1 MRKKI
6 IIIMKVGEAMSKIV
20 VTVRSEDSGKE
31 VIEALSS
38 TPSGRLIVMSGD
50 EPVGIISSR
59 DVVKAYS
66 KMEDNVFEARAD
78 EIATKGVITVDENEE
93 IGNAVR
99 IMASKKIGSLVITS
113 GKVLRGIFTER
124 DVIRLL
130 SKMTFSGLVES
141 IMSTDVITIPSNVD
155 LLFAS
160 KLMEY
165 EGVRRL
171 PVVRGKEIEGII
183 TAADIVKAL
192 AKGLHMVN
200 EIETR
205 NPIGV
210 KSDDPIMKAVR
221 IMNEKRIGSL
231 LVDGIKGIVTERD
244 VLYASLNE
252 IR

>member
-1 MRKKI
+1 
-6 IIIMKVGEAMSKIV
+6 MSKIV
-20 VTVRSEDSGKE
+20 VTVRSEDSVKE
-31 VIEALSS
+31 VINALSS
-38 TPSGRLIVMSGD
+38 TPSGRLVVMSGD
-50 EPVGIISSR
+50 EAVGIISSR

-93 IGNAVR
+93 VGNAVR

-141 IMSTDVITIPSNVD
+141 IMSTDVITIPSDVD

-165 EGVRRL
+165 EGVRRFPNL
-171 PVVRGKEIEGII
+171 WN
-183 TAADIVKAL
+183 TKAL
-192 AKGLHMVN
+192 G
-200 EIETR
+200 
-205 NPIGV
+205 G
-210 KSDDPIMKAVR
+210 
-221 IMNEKRIGSL
+221 
-231 LVDGIKGIVTERD
+231 
-244 VLYASLNE
+244 YQ
-252 IR
+252 